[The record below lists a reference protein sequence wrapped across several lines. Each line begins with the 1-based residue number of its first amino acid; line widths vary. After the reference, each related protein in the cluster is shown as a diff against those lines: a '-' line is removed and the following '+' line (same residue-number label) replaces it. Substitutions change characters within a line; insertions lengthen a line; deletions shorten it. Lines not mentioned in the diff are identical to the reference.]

1 MPTMP
6 ERHSRFHQHF
16 VRPERIL
23 PPRSESGESVAGSS
37 GPEAA
42 AEASEWLADEAE
54 NRACGDWVRFRLQVR
69 AGRLAKVG
77 IQVRGCSATIA
88 CASLVAEAIEG
99 STLEEAR
106 ALDVDGLARESGAN
120 ARELSHAPAVVA
132 RALEATL
139 ARASQDCQAGH

>member
-1 MPTMP
+1 MPNMP

-23 PPRSESGESVAGSS
+23 PPRGESAGGSEGS
-37 GPEAA
+37 PAA
-42 AEASEWLADEAE
+42 DAATPGSEWLADEAE
-54 NRACGDWVRFRLQVR
+54 NRACGDWVRFRLQVS

-99 STLEEAR
+99 STLDQAR
-106 ALDVDGLARESGAN
+106 ALDVDALARDSGAS

-139 ARASQDCQAGH
+139 ARASEDCQAGR